1 LDDPAVLLLDH
12 VSLLLSHPL
21 RHIRDPIF
29 ADRVESELRWSAT
42 AALCEGAFHRIGTPG
57 GRLRSAVARLK
68 MMSGWMVL
76 CRRLGGTR
84 RLLLGERIM
93 YIPSSFPF

>member
-1 LDDPAVLLLDH
+1 MFRYFSRTLYAIFV
-12 VSLLLSHPL
+12 
-21 RHIRDPIF
+21 IRSS
-29 ADRVESELRWSAT
+29 RTEWSQSCA
-42 AALCEGAFHRIGTPG
+42 GRQ
-57 GRLRSAVARLK
+57 RLRYAKALFTGLEHPVVISVPRWQLK

-93 YIPSSFPF
+93 YVPSSFTF